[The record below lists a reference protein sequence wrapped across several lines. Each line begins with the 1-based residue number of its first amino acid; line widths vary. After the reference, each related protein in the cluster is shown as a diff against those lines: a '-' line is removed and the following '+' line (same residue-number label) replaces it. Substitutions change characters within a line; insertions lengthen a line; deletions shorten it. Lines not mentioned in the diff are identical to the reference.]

1 MTIVKELEQQ
11 VKDKITRDKE
21 LRAKADIE
29 WYLKAIEEIERKL
42 ALLRK
47 RYATLLT
54 LDGGIFEVRAT
65 SGDVEDVV
73 LGGWAGTILT
83 GGGDIAFNEKTFTN
97 PKSLV

>member
-29 WYLKAIEEIERKL
+29 RYLKAIEDAERKL
-42 ALLRK
+42 AMLRK
-47 RYATLLT
+47 RYAKLLNM
-54 LDGGIFEVRAT
+54 
-65 SGDVEDVV
+65 DVEDVV